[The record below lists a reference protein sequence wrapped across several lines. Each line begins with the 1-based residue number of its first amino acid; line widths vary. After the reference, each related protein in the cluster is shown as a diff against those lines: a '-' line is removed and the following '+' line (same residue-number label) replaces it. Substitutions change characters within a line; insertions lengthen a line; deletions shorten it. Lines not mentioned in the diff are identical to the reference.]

1 MKTALL
7 IDDDLVARG
16 QLAEQLRNA
25 GWKIFEANDGQNGID
40 LALKHPPDLILCDLQ
55 MADCNGYHVC
65 RALRRHRN
73 RLPKTRIIV
82 TTSSGYTTD
91 RLSALEAG
99 AHEYVVKPVLAENL
113 IKLLNRLDGIA
124 AEDGIKRDFAKMTG
138 FDTSLR
144 HATKASPGVGPD
156 ETRVR
161 FWGVRGSIPTPGPAT
176 SHYGGNTACVEVRAD
191 GEIVILDAGTGIRPL
206 GAELVA
212 EYKDQP
218 IQCSLLISH
227 THWDHIQGFPFFA
240 PAYNPKNHIRIF
252 GFEGAGAGLES
263 TFAMQMESPYFP
275 IFWKQLGGH
284 LRVEELKTLKFQ
296 IGKIPV
302 EAAFVNHPG
311 ITVGYRLNT
320 SNGIVAY
327 LPDNEPYQRYKYHAG
342 EQPPDTAEVVE
353 YARRQDERIIN
364 FVQDADVLILDA
376 QYDAEEY
383 QTRIGWGHGCV
394 DDVVAL
400 ALRAR
405 AKRLFLFHHDPSH
418 DDEKM
423 SKMVAWAREF
433 VAALGEDL
441 VVEASRE
448 GLELVLK
455 AEPVVAPA

>member
-7 IDDDLVARG
+7 IDEDLVARS
-16 QLAEQLRNA
+16 QLSEQLKAA
-25 GWKIFEANDGQNGID
+25 GWKVFESHDGQHGID
-40 LALKHPPDLILCDLQ
+40 LALKHPPDILLCDLQ
-55 MADCNGYHVC
+55 MAGCNGYHVC
-65 RALRRHRN
+65 RALRRHRS
-73 RLPKTRIIV
+73 RMPKTRIIV

-99 AHEYVVKPVLAENL
+99 AHEYVVKPVLVESL
-113 IKLLNRLDGIA
+113 FKLLARLDGIA
-124 AEDGIKRDFAKMTG
+124 DDDGIKRDFARLTG

-144 HATKASPGVGPD
+144 QANKASEEVPPD

-176 SHYGGNTACVEVRAD
+176 AHYGGNTACVEVRAQ
-191 GEIVILDAGTGIRPL
+191 GEILVLDAGSGIRGL
-206 GAELVA
+206 GAELVS
-212 EYKDQP
+212 EFKDRP

-240 PAYNPKNHIRIF
+240 PAYNPRNHVKIF
-252 GFEGAGAGLES
+252 GFEGARDGLES
-263 TFAMQMESPYFP
+263 TLATQMESPYFP
-275 IFWKQLGGH
+275 IFWKQLPGH
-284 LRVEELKTLKFQ
+284 IAVQELKCLKFQ
-296 IGKIPV
+296 VGKVAV

-311 ITVGYRLNT
+311 ITVGYRINT
-320 SNGIVAY
+320 ANGVIAY
-327 LPDNEPYQRYKYHAG
+327 LPDHEPFQRYKYHAG
-342 EQPPDTAEVVE
+342 AQPKETAEVVD
-353 YARRQDERIIN
+353 YARCQDERIIS

-418 DDEKM
+418 DDDKM

-448 GLELVLK
+448 GQEIILK
-455 AEPVVAPA
+455 NEQVPAS